1 MNGVERFRAPPGPA
15 GAMRLVALLTV
26 LVAGAISLAFSPAL
40 AQTQAK
46 PAGTTAAAQ
55 APEAVVRALYQHYLD
70 TKTDSVVAFDYTDP
84 EVAKAYFDPSLIK
97 LIVADAKRDTTRLD
111 FDPFVDGQEFEIR
124 SVSYET
130 KMASSREAMVTASFD
145 NFDQATAVTYKLV
158 RTSSGWRITDVLWAG
173 GRGTLRKLLSSP
185 TS

>member
-26 LVAGAISLAFSPAL
+26 LVAGAVSLAFSPAL

-46 PAGTTAAAQ
+46 PASASPAQ

-70 TKTDSVVAFDYTDP
+70 TKTDSIVAFDYTDP

-130 KMASSREAMVTASFD
+130 KMSSQREAMVSASFD
-145 NFDQATAVTYKLV
+145 NFDQATVVTYKLG